1 MTGLPSLLFNR
12 RMLVC
17 MLMGFSSGLP
27 LYVGTTMVQAWLHGG
42 GVSLHEIG
50 LFNMTGLPYLFKFAW
65 APLLDRYGIG
75 TLGRRRGWAL
85 AMQVALLASIAGFG
99 WLDPARSL
107 HSVAWLAIA
116 VAIFSATQDI
126 ALDAYRRELLA
137 EHEFGLGTALYVNAY
152 RVSAL
157 VPGSLALILS
167 DQMPWR
173 HVFSIV
179 AAFMLI
185 GLLTSLFGPMATGDV
200 SAPRTLFEAVTGPFT
215 EFFTRAGRNVAL
227 LTLAFML
234 LYKFGDTLAAALVT
248 PFYLDV
254 GFSKTEIGGIAKVV
268 GIPSSVLGSLIGGVI
283 IARIGINRALWIFGF
298 GQMISTLGFSLLA
311 RLGPDLFVL
320 GTVVSLEYLAGGL
333 GTAAFVA
340 FLSRAT
346 DRRFTATQYALFSAL
361 IALPRTV
368 ASASTGYLV
377 EWIGYEV
384 FFMLCTLLALPGML
398 LLFKVA
404 PWAAAA
410 PQPTEVTPA
419 VER

>member
-17 MLMGFSSGLP
+17 VLMGFSSGLP
-27 LYVGTTMVQAWLHGG
+27 LYVGTTMVQAWLHDG

-75 TLGRRRGWAL
+75 SLGRRRGWAL
-85 AMQVALLASIAGFG
+85 VMQVALLVSIAGFG
-99 WLDPARSL
+99 WLEPARSL
-107 HSVAWLAIA
+107 LGIAWLAIA

-173 HVFSIV
+173 HVFAIV
-179 AAFMLI
+179 ACFMLVGI
-185 GLLTSLFGPMATGDV
+185 VTSLLGPAASGDV
-200 SAPRTLFEAVTGPFT
+200 SAPRTLAEAVTGPFT

-234 LYKFGDTLAAALVT
+234 LYKFGDTLAAALLT

-254 GFSKTEIGGIAKVV
+254 GFSKTEVGSIAKVF
-268 GIPSSVLGSLIGGVI
+268 GIPSSVVGSLIGGVI
-283 IARIGINRALWIFGF
+283 IARIGINRALWIFGI

-311 RLGPDLFVL
+311 RVGPDLFTL
-320 GTVVSLEYLAGGL
+320 TTVVSFEYLAGGL

-404 PWAAAA
+404 PWSAGA
-410 PQPTEVTPA
+410 PQPAELKRA
-419 VER
+419 VE

>member
-1 MTGLPSLLFNR
+1 MTGLPTLLFNR

-27 LYVGTTMVQAWLHGG
+27 LYVGTTMVQAWLHDG

-65 APLLDRYGIG
+65 APLLDRFGIG
-75 TLGRRRGWAL
+75 ALGRRRGWAL
-85 AMQVALLASIAGFG
+85 AMQVALLISVAGFG

-107 HSVAWLAIA
+107 QSVAWLAISVA
-116 VAIFSATQDI
+116 VFSATQDI

-137 EHEFGLGTALYVNAY
+137 EHEFGFGTALYVNAY

-173 HVFSIV
+173 NVFAIV
-179 AAFMLI
+179 ASFMLI
-185 GLLTSLFGPMATGDV
+185 GILTSIFGPATTGDV

-215 EFFTRAGRNVAL
+215 EFFQREGSRAAL
-227 LTLAFML
+227 LTLTFML

-254 GFSKTEIGGIAKVV
+254 GFSRTEVGSVAKVV

-298 GQMISTLGFSLLA
+298 GQMISTLGFALLA
-311 RLGPDLFVL
+311 RLGPSLSAL
-320 GTVVSLEYLAGGL
+320 SAVVSVEYLAGGL

-346 DRRFTATQYALFSAL
+346 HRRFTATQYALFSAL

-377 EWIGYEV
+377 EWMGYEL
-384 FFMLCTLLALPGML
+384 FFGLCTALALPGL
-398 LLFKVA
+398 ALLFKVA
-404 PWAAAA
+404 PWGA
-410 PQPTEVTPA
+410 TPREASELGRA
-419 VER
+419 VD